1 MIGGQ
6 KIPDTL
12 EGLHNS
18 LLDESF
24 TFTHLKSSRDVWRDI
39 QILHCEKLYLNGG
52 RKCNKYQKIIFKI
65 LFTSKKLFLFQ
76 PKILISK
83 DAIIKKINELSRK
96 YNKITKTDVITQKLY
111 RIICT

>member
-52 RKCNKYQKIIFKI
+52 RKCNKYQRIFFKI
-65 LFTSKKLFLFQ
+65 LFISKKLFLFQ

-83 DAIIKKINELSRK
+83 DAIIKKIN
-96 YNKITKTDVITQKLY
+96 
-111 RIICT
+111 